1 MLLIWRL
8 KRHLFWH
15 LKRQFFSL
23 NSSFWHFKHQNLYKK
38 IGNWKRKRL
47 AFKRRRLVLVKSI
60 PGFKLKLFPQVQVID
75 ISQTSAELCGPAN
88 RTPRRSKTQTGS
100 DFKTGRICN
109 LIYSDHLST
118 KRVWYSNGRFVSG
131 CQMVW
136 YVNGGLK
143 TSLRKACL
151 WFNPFKSL
159 QTHLNTDTNTVQYS
173 GVRYLDGY
181 CIW

>member
-1 MLLIWRL
+1 MFKLGFDLYTGFQFWTTFKLLN
-8 KRHLFWH
+8 
-15 LKRQFFSL
+15 L
-23 NSSFWHFKHQNLYKK
+23 NSTYTRVYTVICFT
-38 IGNWKRKRL
+38 
-47 AFKRRRLVLVKSI
+47 
-60 PGFKLKLFPQVQVID
+60 QVQVID